1 MATYHLKTPLSQAD
15 VEQLQIGDV
24 ATGGSSLCFQSGLLG
39 AQLISIR
46 NLIGKRAV
54 TLYAVSVILLSQIGG
69 LLTNW
74 LLPNFQPVL
83 DFDRATNSISNAN
96 ALIIEFPEWL
106 QYGCSFILIGYAC
119 IALYR
124 WAQKAL
130 KSNA

>member
-1 MATYHLKTPLSQAD
+1 M
-15 VEQLQIGDV
+15 
-24 ATGGSSLCFQSGLLG
+24 
-39 AQLISIR
+39 
-46 NLIGKRAV
+46 
-54 TLYAVSVILLSQIGG
+54 
-69 LLTNW
+69 TNW